1 MFFERHKTLWK
12 ITVRHSL
19 EKATSNLKIEVL
31 KSYQVDDYS
40 FVVFQIA
47 EFDSPGVLMANPNS
61 VFSKLVQATEL
72 EAENHYL
79 IE

>member
-1 MFFERHKTLWK
+1 MKCC
-12 ITVRHSL
+12 
-19 EKATSNLKIEVL
+19 
-31 KSYQVDDYS
+31 QVADYN

-61 VFSKLVQATEL
+61 VFSQLVQATEL
-72 EAENHYL
+72 EAENNYL